1 MNFGYFKCDNIFYFS
16 CSPLNKCSLAE
27 LQADYLAVFIVLI
40 LVTSQVGR
48 DKSQLI
54 KKKLISVSGW
64 QSFWQDLTQTCS
76 LTMNCTKVN

>member
-54 KKKLISVSGW
+54 KKK
-64 QSFWQDLTQTCS
+64 
-76 LTMNCTKVN
+76 

>member
-54 KKKLISVSGW
+54 KKK
-64 QSFWQDLTQTCS
+64 
-76 LTMNCTKVN
+76 MNFCVRMAIILARFDTDIFSHYELY